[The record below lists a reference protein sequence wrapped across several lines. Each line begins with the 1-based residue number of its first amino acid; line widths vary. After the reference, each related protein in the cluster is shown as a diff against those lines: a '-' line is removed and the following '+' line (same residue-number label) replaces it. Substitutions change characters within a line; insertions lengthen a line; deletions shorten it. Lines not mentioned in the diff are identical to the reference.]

1 MYELESLPEHMHI
14 HVSEFC
20 AVAITYSFSVHTI
33 GFSFKYELDM
43 IPVFLLAKEIRFFF
57 FNNATILLLPTTFI
71 CLILNYSAQT
81 I

>member
-1 MYELESLPEHMHI
+1 MYELESLPEHMYI
-14 HVSEFC
+14 CVSEFC

-43 IPVFLLAKEIRFFF
+43 IPVLLAKEIRFFF
-57 FNNATILLLPTTFI
+57 FDNATILLLPTTFI
-71 CLILNYSAQT
+71 CLILNYGAQT